1 MPDVLRNLACL
12 GDADYVARAG
22 RRSTVGDQ
30 VTLMCLEMLRNLVS
44 EKGDNRSRRDST
56 FLRNL
61 L

>member
-12 GDADYVARAG
+12 GDADNVARAG
-22 RRSTVGDQ
+22 RRSTVRDQ
-30 VTLMCLEMLRNLVS
+30 VTLMCLEMLRDLVS
-44 EKGDNRSRRDST
+44 VKGDNGTPRDST